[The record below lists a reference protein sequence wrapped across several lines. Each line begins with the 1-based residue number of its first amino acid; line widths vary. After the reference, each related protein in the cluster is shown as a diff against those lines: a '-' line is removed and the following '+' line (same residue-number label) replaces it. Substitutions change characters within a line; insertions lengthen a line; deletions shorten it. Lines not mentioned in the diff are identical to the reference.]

1 MRRSAYVAVVFVVL
15 GACKTAS
22 QPKPYPAGPSEMQ
35 PPPAGAET
43 AKAVPPRDMPAPPA
57 AEWVGSPL
65 WRFKSQRAA
74 TWTAGD
80 RSSLLPSVVVP
91 KKGAKGD
98 VRDIYKKVAPATVIV
113 HAGDSMG
120 SGVLV
125 RDSGWLL
132 TNYHVV
138 RDGQRQDLLLKVG
151 VELGTLDPATGV
163 MTRTN
168 KILPATVQKV
178 DPVRDLALVKIDD
191 PPGVLP
197 FVKLG
202 TSVSPGEPVTS
213 LGHASI
219 GLLWA
224 IKDGEVSAIGNVADD
239 RAMAELVLAP
249 CTQEMASTEPAEC
262 AQRKEQV
269 AEIREALKRSH
280 DGLVIQ
286 TTCDIWHGD
295 SGGPLVNRAAEL
307 VGLNDFG
314 YSDPKGGAHSN
325 FHIHLNDIKSFLAQ
339 VPAQPRRMV
348 PDPFAVEGMAKYD
361 DVDDDGEVDTL
372 GVEGDDAVSFLFDL
386 AQGSLQKYDRPRP
399 SDAIAKHS
407 FDARVAFMRDGGAS
421 YVLYDTSGKGHFD
434 VLVVDQKSNG
444 KPTAAYRVDGEQVTK
459 DDSLLSGGDFKL
471 ALIKDAG
478 ERDRFAK
485 IVKAV
490 FAPSF
495 LAASMAGDAGE
506 RHPAPTWKDATNA
519 TVDDS
524 DGDGTPDTYRI
535 TRDWDSGFVLD
546 AAQKTPHQSDALA
559 ALHAG
564 TLVGDMSFV
573 TRPDERY
580 AFYDSDGDG
589 AYDLALHAQPGM
601 GLVDGAFAVAG
612 DQLGAA
618 RDEFVGQ
625 LIAQPAL
632 VGADVAAH
640 KRAAAALGMSTR
652 AQDPAVGAFPDVLAI
667 AKGSEA
673 ADYAAVPK
681 WEHAVLKT
689 SSAVL
694 IDPSRARE
702 RRRKGDAVEEL
713 ASGKFAAQ
721 FAYLEIEGAQFFFYD
736 TTGAG
741 RFDVVLVA
749 TDPRSGVAAVGYRLT
764 EGKRPVRDDKLSGE
778 KLVRSS
784 LFRDRAT
791 AAAFSEIAKSLF
803 NPRAI
808 GG

>member
-1 MRRSAYVAVVFVVL
+1 MQATPPAIAMHVIGDEANAKADWATSAAPIPSVVNTKPRPFRRSMVDEASMVTSSAAGSGRVTRATRQSWLARWAPSLHRQSRSGAACLHRVALIKWSLARERFVGGKMRRSAYVAVVFVVL

-22 QPKPYPAGPSEMQ
+22 QPKPYTAGPSEMQ

-269 AEIREALKRSH
+269 AEIREALKRAH

-325 FHIHLNDIKSFLAQ
+325 FHIHLNDIKSFLSQ

-399 SDAIAKHS
+399 SDAIAKHA

-506 RHPAPTWKDATNA
+506 RRPAPTTKDAPNA
-519 TVDDS
+519 TIDDS

-564 TLVGDMSFV
+564 TLVGDISFV

-589 AYDLALHAQPGM
+589 AYDLALHAQPGR
-601 GLVDGAFAVAG
+601 GLGDGACAGAG
-612 DQLGAA
+612 DQRGAA

-625 LIAQPAL
+625 LIAHPAL
-632 VGADVAAH
+632 VGAD
-640 KRAAAALGMSTR
+640 
-652 AQDPAVGAFPDVLAI
+652 
-667 AKGSEA
+667 
-673 ADYAAVPK
+673 
-681 WEHAVLKT
+681 
-689 SSAVL
+689 
-694 IDPSRARE
+694 
-702 RRRKGDAVEEL
+702 
-713 ASGKFAAQ
+713 
-721 FAYLEIEGAQFFFYD
+721 
-736 TTGAG
+736 
-741 RFDVVLVA
+741 
-749 TDPRSGVAAVGYRLT
+749 VAAVGYRLT

-808 GG
+808 GGCSVVVVAV